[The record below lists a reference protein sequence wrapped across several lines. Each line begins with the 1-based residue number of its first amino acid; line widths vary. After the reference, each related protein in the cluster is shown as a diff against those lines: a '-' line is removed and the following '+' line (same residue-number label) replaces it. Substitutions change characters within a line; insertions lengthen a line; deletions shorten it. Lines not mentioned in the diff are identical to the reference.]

1 MADKQRRRRD
11 EGLAEAPSA
20 LADALGSHAAT
31 AGAQRQQALA
41 RAASLLKMKAKMT
54 SARGGGLSFGGPAG
68 AAPPPAAAASADL
81 PPPAPRHTA
90 AQGSVPGAAEVQQ
103 SVRGGSTHVQSQR
116 TGART
121 ASHPPQQQP
130 AVSTHSSADGADH
143 AADGQTSGQ
152 ASGHAGGALAALPT
166 AAAQQ
171 HWAGTADPGSYFAQA
186 RSFLQQLAA
195 SRNGLG

>member
-1 MADKQRRRRD
+1 MADKQRRRRR
-11 EGLAEAPSA
+11 EAPSA
-20 LADALGSHAAT
+20 LADSLGSHAAT

-41 RAASLLKMKAKMT
+41 RAASLLKMKPKMT
-54 SARGGGLSFGGPAG
+54 SARGGVSSFGGP
-68 AAPPPAAAASADL
+68 AAPPPAAAASADP

-90 AQGSVPGAAEVQQ
+90 ARGPGLGAAEVQQ

-116 TGART
+116 VGTRA

-130 AVSTHSSADGADH
+130 AVSTHSSADAADH

-152 ASGHAGGALAALPT
+152 VSGHAGGALAALPT

-171 HWAGTADPGSYFAQA
+171 HWGGTADPGSYFAQA